1 MPTKWMEKFMM
12 VGSTV
17 QYTLLLR
24 FSPFETKQWRKNCNV
39 TRTLRLDC
47 REESIS
53 ESGAAEGTGQT
64 HQQGTLSSASN
75 AEVYKR
81 TSEYILRFLM
91 WHYFWFWR
99 IICLRVALHF
109 TSVRQRENFF
119 CRNSWNRVKK
129 PIFFTSYGERD
140 KSLFQQEGGI
150 SMSGINFY

>member
-1 MPTKWMEKFMM
+1 MM
-12 VGSTV
+12 VGGTV

-24 FSPFETKQWRKNCNV
+24 FSPFETKEWRKNCNV

-53 ESGAAEGTGQT
+53 ESGAAEGMGQT

-91 WHYFWFWR
+91 WHYFRFRR

-119 CRNSWNRVKK
+119 AE
-129 PIFFTSYGERD
+129 ILE
-140 KSLFQQEGGI
+140 I
-150 SMSGINFY
+150 A